1 MPKDTIIEHL
11 AFASSLAIISRG
23 IPQTMM
29 EFAMKNFLDE
39 IRCKLVLYLYRVERG
54 ISLYTT
60 CLLSCFQAITI
71 SPQSTR
77 WMKLKHRATKSIG
90 PSCSLSWLVHLLL
103 NVMITMRVTAPNRS
117 RNVTERLDFGYWLGF
132 VSGTMATPLYV
143 LMLCLTDDLCL
154 GLMVSASGS
163 MVSIPYRLKS
173 QVQHI
178 HKCPPL
184 P

>member
-29 EFAMKNFLDE
+29 EFGMKNFLDE

-71 SPQSTR
+71 SPSNTR
-77 WMKLKHRATKSIG
+77 WKRLKHRVTKYIG
-90 PSCSLSWLVHLLL
+90 PSCSLSWILQLLL
-103 NVMITMRVTAPNRS
+103 NIMITMRVTGPHNS
-117 RNVTERLDFGYWLGF
+117 RNATHRMNFGYCAGF
-132 VSGTMATPLYV
+132 VSGTIVT
-143 LMLCLTDDLCL
+143 
-154 GLMVSASGS
+154 
-163 MVSIPYRLKS
+163 
-173 QVQHI
+173 
-178 HKCPPL
+178 
-184 P
+184 